1 MSRKK
6 PNIADDF
13 AKVYKPLKALVIYQ
27 SISDSD
33 AYIESFDI
41 NPDNGEMLNAHPLN
55 LKECAQIG
63 QIVSEMPQMKYNFLY
78 CNGILPEN
86 LLNVS
91 TQLGNPHAI
100 WYTPARKT
108 EMNFS
113 KSLNIPNGTA
123 FVPPMLWKA
132 DKENLWVF
140 ALESDARP
148 SYKTQLFHAPY
159 FNIYN
164 EGRVCMGTVNVNIT
178 EDIGLIDFM
187 AKWEQYFFNSDFSH
201 TIAQTSPISE
211 NIVSFW
217 QRHIGSDKKFNTN
230 ILTKTA
236 ITLKSLFN

>member
-6 PNIADDF
+6 RNIADDF
-13 AKVYKPLKALVIYQ
+13 AKVYQPLKALVIYQ

-41 NPDNGEMLNAHPLN
+41 NPDNGEMFNAHPLN

-63 QIVSEMPQMKYNFLY
+63 QIVNEMPQLKYNFLY

-86 LLNVS
+86 LLNVN
-91 TQLGNPHAI
+91 TQLGNPFAI
-100 WYTPARKT
+100 WYTPAKKVQL
-108 EMNFS
+108 NFS
-113 KSLNIPNGTA
+113 KSLDIPNGTA
-123 FVPPMLWKA
+123 FIPPMLWKA

-140 ALESDARP
+140 ALDSDNRP
-148 SYKTQLFHAPY
+148 SYKTQLYHAPF

-164 EGRVCMGTVNVNIT
+164 EGNVCMGTVKIDIT
-178 EDIGLIDFM
+178 DDMGLIDFM

-201 TIAQTSPISE
+201 TINEISPIKD

-217 QRHIGSDKKFNTN
+217 KHHIGSDKKFNVQ
-230 ILTKTA
+230 ILNSSS
-236 ITLKSLFN
+236 ITLKSIFI